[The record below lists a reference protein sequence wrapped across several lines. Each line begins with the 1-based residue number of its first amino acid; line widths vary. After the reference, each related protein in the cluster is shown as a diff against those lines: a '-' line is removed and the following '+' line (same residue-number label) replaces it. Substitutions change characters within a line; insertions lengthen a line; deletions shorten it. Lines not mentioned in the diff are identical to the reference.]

1 MHTMKIRTIAG
12 TVLTAAILVVGCGDD
27 SEELT
32 PGEREFCED
41 WEAGRQ
47 DANET
52 WAKKCYNAGYY
63 NSNYKEYFDD

>member
-1 MHTMKIRTIAG
+1 MKIKATAG
-12 TVLTAAILVVGCGDD
+12 AVLTAAILVVGCGD
-27 SEELT
+27 SGEEAEELT
-32 PGEREFCED
+32 PSGRQFCED

-63 NSNYKEYFDD
+63 NSDYKQYFDD